1 MEQQKK
7 SSQEMKFTSWN
18 RLIRSTNIQVLLNKV
33 DDGTFR
39 DFWQDWK
46 WIFSFS
52 KRYKKVIA
60 LYTLLGAGSTTLG
73 LVSSVVSKYMI
84 DIVTGYRF
92 DMLGVLA
99 LVMICSTVLG
109 IVFSSVVNRFAMKL
123 SIYVNNDI
131 QAEIFDKII
140 DADWIHLREYA
151 NGDLLNR
158 FNNDVNTVSRNAV
171 KWLPDLLVTL
181 YNFAATFAVIL
192 YYDVTMALI
201 ALISAPFLLLSSRYL
216 IRKSRQYQERV
227 MRLNSE
233 KMSFEAET
241 FYNVDTIKSFGITD
255 YYSRELRKWQERYK
269 DYNLDYNMFSIKTNI
284 ALSVLSTFI
293 YFLSFG
299 YCLFRLWTG
308 SITYGTMTLFLSQ
321 RTKFS
326 NSFDSLVAI
335 IPNMLNSSVSAHR
348 IRELVELPREMH
360 HPKGAQKMEKNAED
374 GFTVQMRD
382 VDYSYDSESKVLR
395 KGNFYAAPNEI
406 VALVGGSGE
415 GKTTML
421 RMFLGLIRPDK
432 GSVVLCDSQGQE
444 LEMNADIRKF
454 FSYVPQGN
462 TLMSGTIAQN
472 MRIVKEDATDE
483 EIVEALKIACAWGF
497 VSKLSKGING
507 KLGERGKGVSEGQA
521 QRIAIARAILRD
533 SPILLLDEATSA
545 LDVAT
550 ERQVLQNII
559 KQRPNKTCIVSTH
572 RPSVLSMCDRVYR
585 VTERAVVELDDTQ
598 REELNKEMEDFN
610 ALRGDE

>member
-1 MEQQKK
+1 MTDKK
-7 SSQEMKFTSWN
+7 DSSEKVTYTGWN
-18 RLIRSTNIQVLLNKV
+18 KLLRSTNLQMILNKM

-39 DFWQDWK
+39 DLYQDWK

-52 KRYKKVIA
+52 KKYKKVIA
-60 LYTLLGAGSTTLG
+60 LYTVLGIGSTTLG

-84 DIVTGYRF
+84 DIVTGYQF
-92 DMLGVLA
+92 DKLGTLA
-99 LVMICSTVLG
+99 LTMILSTVLS
-109 IVFSSVVNRFAMKL
+109 IVFSSVVSRYSLKL

-140 DADWIHLREYA
+140 DADWIYLKEYA

-158 FNNDVNTVSRNAV
+158 FNNDVNSVSKNAV
-171 KWLPDLLVTL
+171 KWLPDVIITL
-181 YNFAATFAVIL
+181 YNFTATFAVIL

-201 ALISAPFLLLSSRYL
+201 ALISAPFWLFSSRYL
-216 IRKSRQYQERV
+216 IRKSRKYQERV

-241 FYNVDTIKSFGITD
+241 FHHVDTIKSFGITD
-255 YYSRELRKWQERYK
+255 YYSRELKKWQNRYK
-269 DYNLDYNMFSIKTNI
+269 DYNLDYNLFSIKTNI
-284 ALSVLSTFI
+284 AMSVINTGI
-293 YFLSFG
+293 YFIAFG

-308 SITYGTMTLFLSQ
+308 SITYGTMMLFLGQ
-321 RTKFS
+321 RSKFS
-326 NSFDSLVAI
+326 HSFDSLVSI
-335 IPNMLNSSVSAHR
+335 IPSMLNSSVAAHR
-348 IRELVELPREMH
+348 IRELVELPREVHM
-360 HPKGAQKMEKNAED
+360 PKETKAMEKNLED
-374 GFTVQMRD
+374 GFSVEMRN
-382 VDYSYDSESKVLR
+382 VSYSYDSDSKVLR
-395 KGNFYAAPNEI
+395 KGNFYAGPNEI

-432 GSVVLCDSQGQE
+432 GAVVLSDSKGQE

-472 MRIVKEDATDE
+472 MRMVREDATDE
-483 EIVEALKIACAWGF
+483 EIEEALKIACAWDF
-497 VSKLSKGING
+497 VSKLPKGIYG
-507 KLGERGKGVSEGQA
+507 KVGEKGKGLSEGQA
-521 QRIAIARAILRD
+521 QRIAIARAVLRD

-545 LDVAT
+545 LDVVT
-550 ERQVLQNII
+550 ERMVLRNII

-572 RPSVLSMCDRVYR
+572 RPGVLSMCNRVYR
-585 VTERAVVELDDTQ
+585 VTERSVTELDDQQ
-598 REELNKEMEDFN
+598 RAALNKEMEEYHE
-610 ALRGDE
+610 L